1 MFVKFKS
8 ALAYEELVTL
18 PTVEELEKSTL
29 NLSRAL
35 IERPSIAPNEMGCLS
50 IVENRLSKLAMVN
63 QRFDSGAVSNLYS
76 SFANKKPI
84 LALVGHVDVVPP
96 GDLANWHSDP
106 FKPLQKDGYLYGRG
120 SVDMKSAVAAMVVAL
135 EHFCK
140 LDIRKNIDIALVL
153 TSDEE
158 GDAIEGVKHLVE
170 QMSARGQKVNWALVG
185 EPSSEKQ
192 IGDSIKIGRRGS
204 LTGKV
209 TLKGKQGHV
218 GYPAQIINPVKQ
230 ASKLLYRL
238 QTKQWDLPSRFF
250 PATSFQ
256 VVKFDCDS
264 GAENISPASLE
275 FLFNMRYSPKQTV
288 DKLQANIE
296 KKIKKTGLEYQI
308 DWKLD
313 AEPFITRRS
322 LIRNV
327 VTDVIQNE
335 FDIKPKLSTAGGTSD
350 GRFFAKTGTQVIE
363 LGLCNKRIHQ
373 ANERV
378 PINDLGKLASL
389 YLKVLIQMNAAN
401 A

>member
-18 PTVEELEKSTL
+18 PSVKELEESTL

-35 IERPSIAPNEMGCLS
+35 IERPSITPNEMGCLS

-96 GDLANWHSDP
+96 GDLANWDSDP
-106 FKPLQKDGYLYGRG
+106 FKPIQKNGYLYGRG

-140 LDIRKNIDIALVL
+140 LNISKNIDIALVL

-158 GDAIEGVKHLVE
+158 GDAVEGVNHLVE
-170 QMSARGQKVNWALVG
+170 QLSARGKKVNWALVG
-185 EPSSEKQ
+185 EPSSEKK
-192 IGDSIKIGRRGS
+192 IGDSIKVGRRGS

-296 KKIKKTGLEYQI
+296 KKIKKTGLEYHI

-350 GRFFAKTGTQVIE
+350 GRFFANTGTQVIE

-378 PINDLGKLASL
+378 PIRDLGKLASL